1 MYSNEVIK
9 QEKKPLWRF
18 GTKEVVYA
26 AIGAALYA
34 VVTWAFNVW
43 QIPGAGNVG
52 VRPAVVIPMFFG
64 IAFGPIVGFITGF
77 VGNIL
82 ADLLSGYGFWVWWDI
97 GNGIMGLIPG
107 LFSVMLVDFKSLRS
121 ILLSEVSVVLG
132 VLLGMGVAA
141 FSEMWVSG
149 ADLNTVLVANFLPA
163 FLTNVLWGLVLLPLL
178 MFAYSAIVSQSGR

>member
-1 MYSNEVIK
+1 MYSNEVSK
-9 QEKKPLWRF
+9 QEKKSLWRF

-52 VRPAVVIPMFFG
+52 VRPAVVLPMFFG

-82 ADLLSGYGFWVWWDI
+82 ADLLSGYGFWVWWDL

-107 LFSVMLVDFKSLRS
+107 LFSVLITNYKSGGS
-121 ILLSEVSVVLG
+121 ILRAEISVLLG
-132 VLLGMGVAA
+132 VLFGMGLAA
-141 FSEMWVSG
+141 VSEMWVSG
-149 ADLNTVLVANFLPA
+149 ADMNTVIFGNFLPA
-163 FLTNVLWGLVLLPLL
+163 FLTNVLWGLVLLPRL
-178 MFAYSAIVSQSGR
+178 MVAYSAIVSQSGR

>member
-1 MYSNEVIK
+1 MYSNEVTK

-34 VVTWAFNVW
+34 VVTWAFNIW

-82 ADLLSGYGFWVWWDI
+82 ADLLSGYGFWIWWDL

-107 LFSVMLVDFKSLRS
+107 LFSVLIVNYKAGSFDLAGRDLGGFGRS
-121 ILLSEVSVVLG
+121 AGNGSGCCFRNVG
-132 VLLGMGVAA
+132 VGRGH
-141 FSEMWVSG
+141 EHCHIRE
-149 ADLNTVLVANFLPA
+149 LPA
-163 FLTNVLWGLVLLPLL
+163 RLP
-178 MFAYSAIVSQSGR
+178 Y